1 MLTDLQTR
9 KLRRAFLAYDRN
21 ADGRIEHEE
30 FITGYEN
37 LLRSRGLK
45 PSHAAW
51 AEQMTQLEALWA
63 AHLAKADTDK
73 DGLISVDEYLAFI
86 ATELGPLGTD
96 PAKAPEGFSAVI
108 DALMGALDVDGDG
121 AVSPEDY
128 STCMQCFGIDDFD
141 TDGTFAALDAD
152 GDGQLSRDE
161 ISLRIREFFF
171 SDDAAS
177 PGNALW
183 GPY

>member
-1 MLTDLQTR
+1 MLTDLQSR

-21 ADGRIEHEE
+21 VDGRVEHEE

-45 PSHAAW
+45 PSHEAW
-51 AEQMTQLEALWA
+51 SQQMGEIEALWA
-63 AHLAKADTDK
+63 GHLAKADTDK
-73 DGLISVDEYLAFI
+73 DGLISVDEYLAFLG
-86 ATELGPLGTD
+86 AELGPLGKD
-96 PAKAPEGFSAVI
+96 PAKAPDAFGAVI
-108 DALMGALDVDGDG
+108 DALMRVLDVDGDG
-121 AVSPEDY
+121 AVSPDDY
-128 STCMQCFGIDDFD
+128 SAALQCFGIDDFD

-152 GDGQLSRDE
+152 GDGQLSKEE